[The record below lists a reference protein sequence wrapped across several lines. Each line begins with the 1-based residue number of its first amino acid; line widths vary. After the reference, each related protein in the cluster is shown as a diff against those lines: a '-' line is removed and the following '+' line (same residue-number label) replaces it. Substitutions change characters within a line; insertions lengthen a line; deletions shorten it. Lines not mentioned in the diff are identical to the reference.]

1 MDADMI
7 PVNLRRLREARRITQ
22 GKLAEKAGLSR
33 VAYRNIETGQSV
45 PRVWTL
51 EAIAAA
57 LRVPLAQLVAPVK
70 ELKAVRFR
78 SNKNLRLRA
87 QILAD
92 VGRWLNDFNAL
103 EQMLD
108 DRKANRLREISGKIP
123 NGSGREKAAAA
134 RAREAFGLDDEEPVR
149 DICGLLESAGVKVGE
164 KSIASSDFFGL
175 SVAEAD
181 GGPAVYVNTWKRI
194 TVERWIFTAAH
205 ELGHLILHLADFNVE
220 QADEIDA
227 HEIEANTFA
236 AFFLMPEVSF
246 RKEWEDTAGLAFIDR
261 VLKVKRIFRVSYLT
275 VLHRISEDENGYG
288 DLLELFLRDYEKK
301 HNKFLL
307 KADEPEA
314 IAQDAFRTG
323 FPESRSAK
331 EPEKLSRSDFI
342 QDRLYN
348 LVSRAIK
355 NETISM
361 GRGAE
366 ILGKPLTEMRELAA
380 SWID

>member
-22 GKLAEKAGLSR
+22 TELAEKSGLSR
-33 VAYRNIETGQSV
+33 VAYRNIETGKSV
-45 PRVWTL
+45 PRVRTL

-57 LRVPLAQLVAPVK
+57 LRVPLAQLVAPAQ

-103 EQMLD
+103 EQMLGE
-108 DRKANRLREISGKIP
+108 KKVNRLREISGKIP
-123 NGSGREKAAAA
+123 NGSEREKAAAV

-164 KSIASSDFFGL
+164 QSIASSDFFGL

-181 GGPAVYVNTWKRI
+181 GGPAVYVNTWERI

-220 QADEIDA
+220 KADEIDA

-246 RKEWEDTAGLAFIDR
+246 RKEWEDTAGLAFVDR

-275 VLHRISEDENGYG
+275 VLHRLSDDYRGSGN
-288 DLLELFLRDYEKK
+288 LLEIFLRDYEKK

-314 IAQDAFRTG
+314 LAQDAFRAG
-323 FPESRSAK
+323 FPESRSAG

-342 QDRLYN
+342 QDRLSR
-348 LVSRAIK
+348 LVRRAVE
-355 NETISM
+355 NENISL

-366 ILGKPLTEMRELAA
+366 ILGIPLAEMRQLAA

>member
-1 MDADMI
+1 MGADMI

-22 GKLAEKAGLSR
+22 GKLAKKASLSR
-33 VAYRNIETGQSV
+33 VAYRNIETGKSV
-45 PRVWTL
+45 PRVRTL

-57 LRVPLAQLVAPVK
+57 LQVPLAQLVAPAR

-78 SNKNLRLRA
+78 SNKQLRLRA

-92 VGRWLNDFNAL
+92 VERWLHDFNAL
-103 EQMLD
+103 EQMLGD
-108 DRKANRLREISGKIP
+108 KKANLLPKVSNKIP
-123 NGSGREKAAAA
+123 FGAGRAKAAASMA
-134 RAREAFGLDDEEPVR
+134 RATFGLDNEEPVR

-181 GGPAVYVNTWKRI
+181 GGPAVFVNTWKRI

-205 ELGHLILHLADFNVE
+205 ELGHLVLHLADFSVE

-236 AFFLMPEVSF
+236 VYFLMPDVSF

-275 VLHRISEDENGYG
+275 VLHRLSEGDKGYG
-288 DLLELFLRDYEKK
+288 KRLEVFLRDYEKK
-301 HNKFLL
+301 HNRLLL

-314 IAQDAFRTG
+314 LAQDALRAG

-331 EPEKLSRSDFI
+331 EPENLSRADFF
-342 QDRLYN
+342 QDRLSM
-348 LVSRAIK
+348 LVRRAVE
-355 NETISM
+355 NETISL

-366 ILGKPLTEMRELAA
+366 ILGKSMADMRELAA